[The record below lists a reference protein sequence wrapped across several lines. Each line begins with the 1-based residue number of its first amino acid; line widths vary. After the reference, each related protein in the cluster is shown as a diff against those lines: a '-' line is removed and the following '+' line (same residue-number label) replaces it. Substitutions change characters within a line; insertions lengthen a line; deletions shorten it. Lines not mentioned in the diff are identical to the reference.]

1 MVGSLCAVKAEVFQ
15 LESAGVR
22 VGVSPSPGAAHHFH
36 QAEGFVNWN
45 LPWRWDLGADWWLQ
59 TRLDASAGWLGS
71 SFEDGF
77 IGTLGPSV
85 LFRQNHLP
93 FSLSVGISPTFLS
106 QYEFVNRDFGQVVQF
121 TSHIGFNYDFFEHFR
136 AGYRFQHMSNAN
148 LTPSNPGL
156 NLHMFALSYL
166 F

>member
-1 MVGSLCAVKAEVFQ
+1 MGMVGSLCAVKAEAFQ

-22 VGVSPSPGAAHHFH
+22 VGVSPSPGAAHHFR

-93 FSLSVGISPTFLS
+93 FSLSVGVSPTFLS
-106 QYEFVNRDFGQVVQF
+106 QVPSSSIGTSAKWCSLPVTSDSIMIFSNTFGQV
-121 TSHIGFNYDFFEHFR
+121 IAFNICP
-136 AGYRFQHMSNAN
+136 M
-148 LTPSNPGL
+148 PI
-156 NLHMFALSYL
+156 
-166 F
+166 